1 MDSALGSASGLL
13 ATESGRKSLFTK
25 QKMEGRYSKHKRRL
39 NRSRK
44 VLIIVAVLV
53 LVVAANVPVIPVDN
67 VHFYG
72 HVSLSCYYLGFG
84 GVDIYSKFY
93 HLSFAHFQFYCDRF
107 LG

>member
-1 MDSALGSASGLL
+1 MDSALGSTSGLL
-13 ATESGRKSLFTK
+13 ATESGTRPLFTRH
-25 QKMEGRYSKHKRRL
+25 KMERAMSKHKRRL

-44 VLIIVAVLV
+44 ILIIVAILV

-67 VHFYG
+67 ARFYG

-93 HLSFAHFQFYCDRF
+93 HLQYGPFQVPCSNF
-107 LG
+107 LS